1 MTREEKL
8 QEAMKVYR
16 RLGRRTIAGGYPRDI
31 LFGQGDVV
39 PKDIDVW
46 ISRQGRT
53 IQQITKTAMEI
64 LARAGQ
70 ELGRV
75 VDGDERYGQ
84 GNVVFTSA
92 GPSDI
97 EPVEIIF
104 HTGVGLDNVLRG
116 FDINMCKC
124 YIGDHGVSSNFEAS
138 LEYITGRINIQ
149 ARPDM
154 AKYSEHLK
162 RVLLKYPHMKVV
174 ANLTMAFL
182 AAPYQFLVNEGVI
195 NAPREIL
202 QAERQEPDRN
212 EVGFQARGNHWVNA
226 AIYNNVQWGEAGE
239 VAGVG
244 IPQRFN

>member
-16 RLGRRTIAGGYPRDI
+16 RLGRRTIAGGYPRDV

>member
-31 LFGQGDVV
+31 IFGQGDVV

-53 IQQITKTAMEI
+53 IQQLTKTAMEI
-64 LARAGQ
+64 LTRAGQ

-104 HTGVGLDNVLRG
+104 HTGVGLEAVLQG

-124 YIGDHGVSSNFEAS
+124 YIGDHGVTPTFEAS
-138 LEYITGRINIQ
+138 IEYVTGKINIQ

-162 RVLLKYPHMKVV
+162 RVLLKYPHIKVV

-212 EVGFQARGNHWVNA
+212 EVGLQFGGNHWVNA
-226 AIYNNVQWGEAGE
+226 AIFNNVQWDEAAA
-239 VAGVG
+239 VTRVGV
-244 IPQRFN
+244 PQGFN

>member
-53 IQQITKTAMEI
+53 IQQLTKTAMEI

-84 GNVVFTSA
+84 GHVVFTSA

-226 AIYNNVQWGEAGE
+226 EIFNNVQWGEAGE